1 MAKKDSVA
9 ESFLILREVLLAQ
22 LSACAVSLNRVCLL
36 LKSISKLHFDLV
48 AGRRRPFML
57 YFHTD
62 MNEAENDGDVA
73 SQTAANNEQELAPGG
88 IVGFSL
94 DFVQNDC

>member
-1 MAKKDSVA
+1 
-9 ESFLILREVLLAQ
+9 
-22 LSACAVSLNRVCLL
+22 
-36 LKSISKLHFDLV
+36 
-48 AGRRRPFML
+48 ML

-62 MNEAENDGDVA
+62 MNEAEDSGAVA
-73 SQTAANNEQELAPGG
+73 AQTAATNEQELAPGG